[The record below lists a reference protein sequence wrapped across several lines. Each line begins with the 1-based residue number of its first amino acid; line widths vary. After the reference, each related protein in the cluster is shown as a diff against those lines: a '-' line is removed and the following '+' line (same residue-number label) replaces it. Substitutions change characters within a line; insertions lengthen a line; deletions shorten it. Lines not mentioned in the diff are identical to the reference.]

1 MKDRKV
7 GMLATS
13 VNSSLK
19 PPVVEDGKL
28 PMCPLLAFADI
39 TRGDFQI
46 YVRDT
51 TAVQPHP
58 LLLVASQLDVREC
71 TRSFSGPLVRG
82 NLGMMK

>member
-7 GMLATS
+7 GMLNTS

-19 PPVVEDGKL
+19 PPVVEDDAL

-58 LLLVASQLDVREC
+58 LPLIARQLEVQECVRP
-71 TRSFSGPLVRG
+71 FKGPLVRKV
-82 NLGMMK
+82 LG